1 MHSNENMPQDEYLK
15 PSTLEPKV
23 SNNFQQ
29 HKEGRE
35 FAKQADTTMD
45 AFINALNTAVK
56 LKP

>member
-1 MHSNENMPQDEYLK
+1 MPQGEYLK
-15 PSTLEPKV
+15 QSTLEPKV

-29 HKEGRE
+29 HKDARE

-56 LKP
+56 AKP